1 MNMQYSTEIRKI
13 VDQKQAGGMLTLDD
27 FPEEWPRNTVT
38 QILSRI
44 VDEGKLERVKRG
56 VYSKVTE
63 TRFGKLKSSSIEV
76 LANEIKADDN
86 KCFGGLFLFNNLGL
100 TTQVPTTIEV
110 LNNKSSY
117 KLKVGSTLVR
127 YVRIRPKITKENKQ
141 LIMYLEVLKNSKKIP
156 DGSASRTYEWLEKR
170 IDSYSYIE
178 IKKLVELSL
187 EYPPR
192 VRAMLGSLL
201 EMQNQNFAYEI
212 ERSLKNNTPYSI
224 GYIAE
229 YFMNRDRWRLKF
241 ETSRKSR

>member
-1 MNMQYSTEIRKI
+1 MDNQYSTEIRKI
-13 VDQKQAGGMLTLDD
+13 VDQKQSGGLLTLDD
-27 FPEEWPRNTVT
+27 FPKHWPRNTVT
-38 QILSRI
+38 QILRRI
-44 VDEGKLERVKRG
+44 VGEGKLERVKRG

-76 LANEIKADDN
+76 LAKEIKEDDS

-100 TTQVPTTIEV
+100 TTQVPTAIEV

-141 LIMYLEVLKNSKKIP
+141 LIMFLEVLKNSKKIP

-170 IDSYSYIE
+170 INTYSQSE

-201 EMQNQNFAYEI
+201 EMRSQNFAYEI
-212 ERSLKNNTPYSI
+212 EKTLKNNTSYSV

-241 ETSRKSR
+241 ETSQKNG